1 MGTEM
6 IGKTIATLRKE
17 RGIKQEELAS
27 FVHVSAQ
34 AVSKWENGGVPDV
47 ELLPKIAEF
56 FGVSVD
62 FLFGRSITDY
72 TDLKTALTKKLIEAP
87 RNMKIK
93 EALELCWIIEKSI
106 MPYADEK
113 DTGRLDE
120 YENGLKGNEQ
130 IYSSML
136 NNEGFTRMGIANR
149 LQYFLL
155 VQDPKDFDAAYFD
168 GINYTQFFKDLSDK
182 DVFDACVML
191 NKRDYKKAFTANLL
205 VKNLSIKKEKA
216 EEVLKILTKYRF
228 IRSMQIEMDDETQ
241 TVYNFVPTPSFP
253 ALLIFAREIIEKPD
267 RFAYYCENRGKP
279 YFE

>member
-34 AVSKWENGGVPDV
+34 AVSKWENGGVPDI

-113 DTGRLDE
+113 DTGGLDE
-120 YENGLKGNEQ
+120 YENGLKENEQ

-191 NKRDYKKAFTANLL
+191 NKRDYKKAFTVNLL
-205 VKNLSIKKEKA
+205 VKNLSMKKEKA
-216 EEVLKILTKYRF
+216 EEVLEILTKYRF

-253 ALLIFAREIIEKPD
+253 ALLIFARETIEKPD
-267 RFAYYCENRGKP
+267 RFAYYCENRSKP

>member
-34 AVSKWENGGVPDV
+34 AVSKWENGGVPDI

-120 YENGLKGNEQ
+120 YENGLKENEQ

-228 IRSMQIEMDDETQ
+228 ICSMQIEMDDETQ

-253 ALLIFAREIIEKPD
+253 ALLIFARETIEKPD
-267 RFAYYCENRGKP
+267 RFAYYCENRSKP

>member
-34 AVSKWENGGVPDV
+34 AVSKWENGGVPDI

-56 FGVSVD
+56 FGVSID

-72 TDLKTALTKKLIEAP
+72 TDLKNALAKKLIETP
-87 RNMKIK
+87 RNKKIK
-93 EALELCWIIEKSI
+93 EALEFCWVIEKSI

-113 DTGRLDE
+113 DTDGLGE
-120 YENGLKGNEQ
+120 YENGINEDEQ
-130 IYSSML
+130 MYSSML

-155 VQDPKDFDAAYFD
+155 VQDPKDFNGAYFCD
-168 GINYTQFFKDLSDK
+168 INYTEFFKDISDK
-182 DVFDACVML
+182 DVFDTCVML
-191 NKRDYKKAFTANLL
+191 NKRDHKKAFTANLL
-205 VKNLSIKKEKA
+205 VKNLNLKKEKA
-216 EEVLKILTKYRF
+216 DAVLKILTKYHF

-267 RFAYYCENRGKP
+267 RFAYYCENRSKP

>member
-34 AVSKWENGGVPDV
+34 AVSKWENGGVPDI

-120 YENGLKGNEQ
+120 YENGLKENEQ

-191 NKRDYKKAFTANLL
+191 NKRDYKKAFTVNLL
-205 VKNLSIKKEKA
+205 VKNLSMKKEKA
-216 EEVLKILTKYRF
+216 EEVLEILTKYRF

-253 ALLIFAREIIEKPD
+253 ALLIFARETIEKPD
-267 RFAYYCENRGKP
+267 RFAYYCENRSKP

>member
-1 MGTEM
+1 MNTEM
-6 IGKTIATLRKE
+6 IGKQIAAMRKE

-34 AVSKWENGGVPDV
+34 AVSKWENGGVPDI

-56 FGVSVD
+56 FGVSID

-72 TDLKTALTKKLIEAP
+72 TDLKTAIIKKLIEAP
-87 RNMKIK
+87 KSKKIK

-113 DTGRLDE
+113 DTGGLDE
-120 YENGLKGNEQ
+120 YENGLKENEQ

-155 VQDPKDFDAAYFD
+155 AQDPKDFNAAYFD
-168 GINYTQFFKDLSDK
+168 GINYTEFFKDLSDK

-205 VKNLSIKKEKA
+205 VKNLGVKNEKA
-216 EEVLKILTKYRF
+216 DEVLKILTKYRF

-253 ALLIFAREIIEKPD
+253 ALLIFARETIEKPD
-267 RFAYYCENRGKP
+267 RFAYYCENRSKP

>member
-6 IGKTIATLRKE
+6 IGKTIAALRKE
-17 RGIKQEELAS
+17 QGIKQEELAS

-34 AVSKWENGGVPDV
+34 AVSKWENGGVPDI

-72 TDLKTALTKKLIEAP
+72 TDLKTAIAKKLIETS
-87 RNMKIK
+87 RDKKIK

-113 DTGRLDE
+113 DTEGLNV
-120 YENGLKGNEQ
+120 YESKMNENEQ

-136 NNEGFTRMGIANR
+136 ANEGFTRMGIANR

-155 VQDPKDFDAAYFD
+155 ASNPKDFNAAYFD
-168 GINYTQFFKDLSDK
+168 GINYTEFFKDLSDK

-205 VKNLSIKKEKA
+205 VKNLNIKA
-216 EEVLKILTKYRF
+216 ERADEVLRILTKYHF
-228 IRSMQIEMDDETQ
+228 LRSMQIEMDDETQ

-253 ALLIFAREIIEKPD
+253 ALLIFARETIEKPD
-267 RFAYYCENRGKP
+267 KFAYYCENRSKP